1 MVFCA
6 QFQWIISLHYIFN
19 VTYSKNVKA
28 GMAFIQQSLL
38 KIFKREKIP
47 PKGFTLSS
55 QELLSELYLLV
66 YQCLHRLN
74 FPYPADIYQL
84 KVNNKN
90 HRTRYANG

>member
-1 MVFCA
+1 
-6 QFQWIISLHYIFN
+6 
-19 VTYSKNVKA
+19 
-28 GMAFIQQSLL
+28 MAFIQQTLL
-38 KIFKREKIP
+38 KIFKSEKIP

-66 YQCLHRLN
+66 YQCLHRLHL
-74 FPYPADIYQL
+74 PADIYQL